1 MAITKMN
8 LVNIKTNSRDYDDVL
23 IRCANSKL
31 FHPELA
37 ANAVKDVENA
47 QLLAEENYYSD
58 YVNTL
63 KNISNSIGLDMKA
76 KGKSDREYSVEDIV
90 SFIREVE
97 NQFKQISD
105 SVESYVLTD
114 DDKVALDTLKEFDFK
129 EFHDTQYV
137 SFGMG
142 RLPIENLKKLKL
154 LEDKKFVITKLHT
167 NSHYHWILYAT
178 TNTYLKETRKIMAGM
193 FLEEIMIPHVDSNKI
208 IAKYEDQLLDIY
220 TYCVNRSQLFELHQY
235 VAIIDGWYN
244 IFGFVPSKKVD
255 EFKSEFEGLYT
266 TVTVSDPNDK
276 PQLTPPTLLKNN
288 WFFRPFELFV
298 DMYSLPA
305 YSDFDPT
312 VFVAITYCLL
322 FGIMF
327 GDVGQGLLLLIGGL
341 LLEAKTK
348 NKLAGVIGRVGITS
362 MIFGFL
368 FGSVFGYEEILTP
381 IHEGLFGIR
390 GKLFHVM
397 ANSSTM
403 VLLIGAVLIGAV
415 LILTTMIINI
425 LLNIKHKRWGEVL
438 FSQNGVAGFIF
449 YAYILLGIGLPI
461 LYPEV
466 NIMTKPLMAIFIGIP
481 VLLFFFKEP
490 LTHLIEGKGLVPKG
504 GWGGFVLET
513 FFEVFEIML
522 SFVTNS
528 MSYLRVGGFVLSH
541 AGMMLVVM
549 TLVEMTGS
557 AGPVVLI
564 FGNLFVMALEGLIVG
579 IQTLRLEYY
588 EMFSRYFTGGGR
600 KFTLMASKN

>member
-8 LVNIKTNSRDYDDVL
+8 LVTIQTNVSDYDDVL
-23 IRCANSKL
+23 IKCANSKL

-37 ANAVKDVENA
+37 ASVVKDEENA
-47 QLLAEENYYSD
+47 KLLTEENIYSD

-63 KNISNSIGLDMKA
+63 KNIANSIGLEMTPKA
-76 KGKSDREYSVEDIV
+76 NSNREYTVEEIV
-90 SFIREVE
+90 EFIREVE
-97 NQFKQISD
+97 NQFKEISD
-105 SVESYVLTD
+105 SVETYVLTD
-114 DDKVALDTLKEFDFK
+114 DDKTALDALKEFDFK
-129 EFHDTQYV
+129 EFHETQYV
-137 SFGMG
+137 AFGMG
-142 RLPIENLKKLKL
+142 RLPIENLKKLML
-154 LEDKKFVITKLHT
+154 LEDKKFVMTKLHT
-167 NSHYHWILYAT
+167 TSHYHWILYAT
-178 TNTYLKETRKIMAGM
+178 TNTYLKETKKIMAGM
-193 FLEEIMIPHVDSNKI
+193 FLEEIMIPHVDSKKVI
-208 IAKYEDQLLDIY
+208 TKYEDQLVDIY
-220 TYCVNRSQLFELHQY
+220 TYCFNRSKLFELHHY
-235 VAIIDGWYN
+235 VSIIEGKYT
-244 IFGFVPSKKVD
+244 IVGFVPAKKVD
-255 EFKSEFEGLYT
+255 EFKGEFEGLYT
-266 TVTVSDPNDK
+266 NLVVSEPSEK

-341 LLEAKTK
+341 LIEAKTK

-368 FGSVFGYEEILTP
+368 FGSVFGYEEVLTP
-381 IHEGLFGIR
+381 VHEGLFGIR

-415 LILTTMIINI
+415 LILTTMIVNM
-425 LLNIKHKRWGEVL
+425 LLNIKHKKWGEVL
-438 FSQNGVAGFIF
+438 FSQNGLAGFIF
-449 YAYILLGIGLPI
+449 YGYLLLGIGLPV
-461 LYPEV
+461 LYPGV
-466 NIMTKPLMAIFIGIP
+466 NIMTKPLMAIFIGVP

-490 LTHLIEGKGLVPKG
+490 LTHLIEGKGIVPKG
-504 GWGGFVLET
+504 GWGGFILET

-549 TLVEMTGS
+549 TLVEMTGG

-564 FGNLFVMALEGLIVG
+564 IGNLFVMALEGLIVG